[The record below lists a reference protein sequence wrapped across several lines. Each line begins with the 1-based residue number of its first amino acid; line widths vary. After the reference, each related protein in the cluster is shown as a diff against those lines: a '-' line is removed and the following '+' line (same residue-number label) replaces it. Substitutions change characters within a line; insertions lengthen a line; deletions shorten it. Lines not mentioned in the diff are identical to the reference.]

1 VDPVA
6 VSENRKPVAYRWV
19 VWSVLI
25 LAYLVVFFH
34 RLALG
39 VVREDLTL
47 AFGISATTFGNL
59 GATYFYAYTLMQIPS
74 GVLADSLGA
83 RKTVAYGTLL
93 AAGGSILFGVSPTI
107 GWAFAGRLLV
117 GIGVSVV
124 LIAILKIL
132 SQWFPEDQFATMSG
146 LTAFM
151 GNVGG
156 MIAQTPLALM
166 LVWFTWRTTFAG
178 IGIVSVIIAL
188 LCYVLVRNTPQEMGL
203 PPVNGHEM
211 KNTGIKKDPPLTS
224 SLKDSLLSAIKNPY
238 TWPSFFVFMGVFG
251 AYVSMT
257 GSWGNSYLQDVY
269 GYSPTAAANRLVLVI
284 LGHALGCI
292 VIGKL
297 SDRMK
302 RRRRPMA
309 LFVTLHLLTWAMLLF
324 WNGGMPPVQVL
335 PIIFFLMGFGSSAV
349 ILGWSCSKDVNDP
362 AVSGIAT
369 SIVNMGGFIG
379 AAILPV
385 IIGAVIDRYSVQMTS
400 AALYQRAYLF
410 CFAAVVISLLCS
422 LLVKETYCRN
432 IYLTKET

>member
-1 VDPVA
+1 MDQVA
-6 VSENRKPVAYRWV
+6 VSENRKSAGYRWV

-74 GVLADSLGA
+74 GILADSLGA
-83 RKTVAYGTLL
+83 RKTVTYGTLL
-93 AAGGSILFGVSPTI
+93 AAGGSMLFGMSPTI

-156 MIAQTPLALM
+156 MMAQTPLALM
-166 LVWFTWRTTFAG
+166 LVCFTWRATFAG

-203 PPVNGHEM
+203 LPF
-211 KNTGIKKDPPLTS
+211 D
-224 SLKDSLLSAIKNPY
+224 
-238 TWPSFFVFMGVFG
+238 
-251 AYVSMT
+251 
-257 GSWGNSYLQDVY
+257 GS
-269 GYSPTAAANRLVLVI
+269 
-284 LGHALGCI
+284 
-292 VIGKL
+292 
-297 SDRMK
+297 
-302 RRRRPMA
+302 
-309 LFVTLHLLTWAMLLF
+309 
-324 WNGGMPPVQVL
+324 
-335 PIIFFLMGFGSSAV
+335 GS
-349 ILGWSCSKDVNDP
+349 
-362 AVSGIAT
+362 
-369 SIVNMGGFIG
+369 
-379 AAILPV
+379 
-385 IIGAVIDRYSVQMTS
+385 
-400 AALYQRAYLF
+400 
-410 CFAAVVISLLCS
+410 
-422 LLVKETYCRN
+422 
-432 IYLTKET
+432 